1 MNIGCKTYNP
11 GDPVVYQ
18 VTKHS
23 SRPGGRA
30 ESISPSAHGDYYTYT
45 IKKFW
50 RVVRQ
55 TPEGSVVVRT
65 RRGKQRILS
74 PGDPSLHRVSW
85 WERIAY
91 RSRFPVEVE
100 ED

>member
-1 MNIGCKTYNP
+1 M
-11 GDPVVYQ
+11 YQ

-23 SRPGGRA
+23 NHPGVRA
-30 ESISPSAHGDYYTYT
+30 KSIRPSAHGDHYSYT

-55 TPEGSVVVRT
+55 TPEGRIVVRT
-65 RRGKQRILS
+65 RRGKQRIIS
-74 PGDPSLHRVSW
+74 PNDPSLHSVSW

-91 RSRFPVEVE
+91 RSRFPAAVDKERE
-100 ED
+100 I